1 MINQAVELHYR
12 ESGDPKATPV
22 LLLHG
27 LFGSSANWM
36 GVAHRLESDYRII
49 IPDLRN
55 HGRSPHAEPMNYESM
70 ALDMLRLMH
79 RLDIPHAH
87 LIGHSMGGKVAMWLA
102 LHHPESIEKLVVADI
117 APVNYGHR
125 FEAIISGLQG
135 VALTQLS
142 GREDADRQ
150 LSPWVGSLGV
160 RQYLLQ
166 NLVKLPTGWSWR
178 FNLAGLCRAMD
189 TLAGFPTQAT
199 RPFPGDVL
207 FVYGGNSDYVQVDSQ
222 PAIRACFPY
231 ARLRMLAGSGHW
243 VYAEQP
249 EAFVQAV
256 SAFL

>member
-1 MINQAVELHYR
+1 MSSQAVDLYYR
-12 ESGDPKATPV
+12 EFGDPKAPPM

-27 LFGSSANWM
+27 LFGSSANWV
-36 GVAHRLESDYRII
+36 GIAHRLESDYHII

-55 HGRSPHAEPMNYESM
+55 HGRSPHAESMSYELM
-70 ALDMLRLMH
+70 VLDLLRLMR
-79 RLDIPHAH
+79 RLELPQVHV
-87 LIGHSMGGKVAMWLA
+87 IGHSMGGKAAMWLA
-102 LHHPESIEKLVVADI
+102 LNHPEYIEKLVVADI

-125 FEAIISGLQG
+125 FEAIFSGLQG

-150 LSPWVGSLGV
+150 LSQWVGSLGV

-166 NLVKLPTGWSWR
+166 NLVKHSAGWSWR
-178 FNLAGLCRAMD
+178 FNLAVLCKAMD
-189 TLAGFPTQAT
+189 TLAAFPKGIT
-199 RPFPGDVL
+199 RSFPGDVL
-207 FVYGGNSDYVQVDSQ
+207 FLYGGNSDYVEADSQ
-222 PAIRACFPY
+222 PEIRACFPY

-256 SAFL
+256 KAFL